1 MSYSAQAAIKKI
13 LQVRCLNN
21 RSLFLTVLEA
31 EKPKAE
37 ALASS
42 LSEKA
47 ALLLPRTGLPS
58 LSSHKA
64 ETAFT
69 LVSSY
74 GTLLLLDQVRAPVT
88 SLSLNYFHKGPVF
101 NYTHVGR

>member
-21 RSLFLTVLEA
+21 RRLFLTVLEA

-42 LSEKA
+42 LSGEGPPA
-47 ALLLPRTGLPS
+47 A
-58 LSSHKA
+58 SHRA
-64 ETAFT
+64 AFSEFSQGRDSIHSC
-69 LVSSY
+69 LF
-74 GTLLLLDQVRAPVT
+74 LRNAT
-88 SLSLNYFHKGPVF
+88 SVGPGQGPCDL
-101 NYTHVGR
+101 T